1 MDYLVRKV
9 LTQTEY
15 AALKD
20 TLQPYEGVVVVN
32 DSDPTIVEHLAIGD
46 VTFDP
51 SGTGG
56 APSTATYLTNTDQT
70 TALPNSV
77 NIGNTNLTVGS
88 QSLLMNNPSVF
99 GEANIVGN
107 VLQPDQSGFLFIDNG
122 GNISQTTSCNF
133 GTTSVPRQNV
143 TFGNVDA
150 YVVDTNNVQY
160 TSATSFNVNA
170 GSYALNGNTVGSDFG
185 FDGPTITTNTIQSNT
200 TDINFVRKNPA
211 VSLTVTYAN
220 NVDVVMNGGIIAP
233 NLIADT
239 GTTVILTS
247 LNRLALLTSS
257 QRFKE
262 DIQPIEVNHEV
273 LSNIYKLEPVTF
285 RYKNGSDEPNVVK
298 KKTVGLIAEE
308 VNKLFPE
315 VVNLDENGE
324 PFSIDYNGIA
334 VLLLAAMKELKAENS
349 RLAVELEEIKIQLEN
364 VN

>member
-32 DSDPTIVEHLAIGD
+32 DGDPTVVEQLAIGSI
-46 VTFDP
+46 TFEP

-70 TALPNSV
+70 TPLPNSI
-77 NIGNTNLTVGS
+77 NIANTNLTVGS
-88 QSLLMNNPSVF
+88 QALLMNNPSVF

-107 VLQPDQSGFLFIDNG
+107 VLQEDQAGFLFIDNAG
-122 GNISQTTSCNF
+122 TLNQTTSCDF
-133 GTTSVPRQNV
+133 GTTSLPRQNL

-160 TSATSFNVNA
+160 TAATSFIVNA
-170 GSYALNGNTVGSDFG
+170 GSYALNGNTVGSDTG
-185 FDGPTITTNTIQSNT
+185 FDGPTLTTNAIQSNT
-200 TDINFVRKNPA
+200 TDIFFERKVIGTPLNVTFRDNVEVYFRGNVYTNFT
-211 VSLTVTYAN
+211 SS
-220 NVDVVMNGGIIAP
+220 
-233 NLIADT
+233 T
-239 GTTVILTS
+239 GTTVVVGAGDQLF
-247 LNRLALLTSS
+247 LLTSS

-285 RYKNGSDEPNVVK
+285 RYKNGSSEGNGVN

-315 VVNLDENGE
+315 VVNLDDNGE
-324 PFSIDYNGIA
+324 PFSIDYNGIT
-334 VLLLAAMKELKAENS
+334 VLLLAALKDLKAENS
-349 RLAVELEEIKIQLEN
+349 KLALELEDIKVQLGN
-364 VN
+364 VK

>member
-20 TLQPYEGVVVVN
+20 TLQPYEGVVIVN
-32 DSDPTIVEHLAIGD
+32 DGLPNVVEQLAIGS

-56 APSTATYLTNTDQT
+56 APSNATYLTNTDQT
-70 TALPNSV
+70 TSLPNSI
-77 NIGNTNLTVGS
+77 NIANTNLTVGS

-107 VLQPDQSGFLFIDNG
+107 VLQEDQAGFLFIDNG
-122 GNISQTTSCNF
+122 GNMSQTTSCNF
-133 GTTSVPRQNV
+133 GTTSLPRQDV

-150 YVVDTNNVQY
+150 FVVDTNDIQFTTAN
-160 TSATSFNVNA
+160 TISMTA
-170 GSYALNGNTVGSDFG
+170 GAYALNGNTVGSDTG
-185 FDGPTITTNTIQSNT
+185 FDGPTITTNFIQSNT
-200 TDINFVRKNPA
+200 TDIVFKRQLIGTPLK
-211 VSLTVTYAN
+211 VTYLS
-220 NVDVVMNGGIIAP
+220 NVEVDFQGNVYTNFTSS
-233 NLIADT
+233 T
-239 GTTVILTS
+239 GTTVVVGASNQLF
-247 LNRLALLTSS
+247 LLTSS

-262 DIQPIEVNHEV
+262 DIQPVEINHEV

-285 RYKNGSDEPNVVK
+285 RYKNGSEEEGKVN

-315 VVNLDENGE
+315 VVNLDEKGE

-349 RLAVELEEIKIQLEN
+349 RLAVELEEIKVQLGN
-364 VN
+364 IK

>member
-32 DSDPTIVEHLAIGD
+32 DGDPTVVEQLAIGSI
-46 VTFDP
+46 TFDP

-56 APSTATYLTNTDQT
+56 APSNATYLTNTDQT

-88 QSLLMNNPSVF
+88 QALLMNNPSVF

-107 VLQPDQSGFLFIDNG
+107 VLQEDQAGFLFVDNG
-122 GNISQTTSCNF
+122 GNLSQTTSCDF
-133 GTTSVPRQNV
+133 GTTSLPRQTV
-143 TFGNVDA
+143 TFGNVDSF
-150 YVVDTNNVQY
+150 VVDANTFDFT
-160 TSATSFNVNA
+160 TSSIITMNA
-170 GSYALNGNTVGSDFG
+170 AAYALNGNTVGSDTG
-185 FDGPTITTNTIQSNT
+185 FDGPTITTNTIRSNT
-200 TDINFVRKNPA
+200 TEIRFVRQLIGTPLK
-211 VSLTVTYAN
+211 VTYEN
-220 NVDVVMNGGIIAP
+220 NVEVDLQGNVYTNFTSS
-233 NLIADT
+233 T
-239 GTTVILTS
+239 GTAVVVGASNQLF
-247 LNRLALLTSS
+247 LQTSS

-285 RYKNGSDEPNVVK
+285 RYKNGSSEGNSVN
-298 KKTVGLIAEE
+298 KKTVGLIAED

-315 VVNLDENGE
+315 VVNLDDNGE

-334 VLLLAAMKELKAENS
+334 VLLLAALKDLKAENS
-349 RLAVELEEIKIQLEN
+349 RLALELEDIKVQLGN
-364 VN
+364 VK

>member
-32 DSDPTIVEHLAIGD
+32 DGDPTIVEQLAIGD

-56 APSTATYLTNTDQT
+56 APSNATYLTNTDEST
-70 TALPNSV
+70 SLPNSINV
-77 NIGNTNLTVGS
+77 ANTNLTVGS
-88 QSLLMNNPSVF
+88 QALLMNNPSVF
-99 GEANIVGN
+99 GEANLVAN
-107 VLQPDQSGFLFIDNG
+107 VLQEDQSGFLFIDNG
-122 GNISQTTSCNF
+122 GNLNQTTSCNF
-133 GTTSVPRQNV
+133 GTTSLPRQTV

-150 YVVDTNNVQY
+150 FVVDTNDIQFTTAN
-160 TSATSFNVNA
+160 TISMTA
-170 GSYALNGNTVGSDFG
+170 GSYALNGNTVVSDTG
-185 FDGPTITTNTIQSNT
+185 FDGPTITTNIIQSNT
-200 TDINFVRKNPA
+200 ANMYFERKDIDTPLYVTFRDNVEVFFRGNVYTNFT
-211 VSLTVTYAN
+211 SS
-220 NVDVVMNGGIIAP
+220 
-233 NLIADT
+233 T
-239 GTTVILTS
+239 GTTVVVGASNQLF
-247 LNRLALLTSS
+247 LLTSS

-262 DIQPIEVNHEV
+262 DIQPIDVNHEV

-285 RYKNGSDEPNVVK
+285 RYKNGSDEENKVN

-308 VNKLFPE
+308 VNMLFPE
-315 VVNLDENGE
+315 VVNLDEHGE

-349 RLAVELEEIKIQLEN
+349 RLAIELEEIKVQLGN
-364 VN
+364 IK